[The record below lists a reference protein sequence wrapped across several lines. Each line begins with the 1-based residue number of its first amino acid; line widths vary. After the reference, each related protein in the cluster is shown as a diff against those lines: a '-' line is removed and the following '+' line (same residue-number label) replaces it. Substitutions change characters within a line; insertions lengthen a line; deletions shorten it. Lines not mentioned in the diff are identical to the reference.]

1 MTTHPVLVLHDG
13 PSRARA
19 ARWCQEAPAGSRVE
33 WKPPRRSNDQNGLL
47 HVLITHVANQVPWGG
62 RRRSVEAWKDI
73 FTAALVTTEHDL
85 EVVPGI
91 NGGFVLLGLHTS
103 GLSKEQASN
112 LIEMIYEFG
121 ARHGV
126 NFGDEARSEAAA

>member
-33 WKPPRRSNDQNGLL
+33 WKPPRRSNDQNSLL
-47 HVLITHVANQVPWGG
+47 HVLVTHVANQVPWNG
-62 RRRSVEAWKDI
+62 RKRSVEAWKDI
-73 FTAALVTTEHDL
+73 FTAALVTSEHGL

-103 GLSKEQASN
+103 ALSKERMSD
-112 LIEMIYEFG
+112 LIEIVYAFG
-121 ARHGV
+121 AEHGV
-126 NFGDEARSEAAA
+126 DFADEARRAA